1 MEFGIFRVQRKQR
14 MRRELNDSEKQGRV
28 DCRSALRLGER
39 QPSPRQL
46 VVPGGMEVM
55 GLYDPT
61 HEAWPRCPH
70 DGKMLQPLESWYPRI
85 LMTRF
90 RGYAPIHYAITQNII
105 VRRELG

>member
-1 MEFGIFRVQRKQR
+1 

-70 DGKMLQPLESWYPRI
+70 DGKMLQPLESWVSTDTNDEVPWVCTDPLCNYTEYHSSEGTRI
-85 LMTRF
+85 D
-90 RGYAPIHYAITQNII
+90 G
-105 VRRELG
+105 